1 MFTSEQQYIQNKLG
15 TFSIK
20 DIEALTGIKCHTL
33 RIWEQRYGIVVP
45 KRSDTN
51 IRYYDDYDLKTL
63 LNISVLNDNGFK
75 ISEIAKLTSDEI
87 SEKVLEI
94 SQSGNEFKIH
104 IRSFISAMLSFDE
117 TGFHKLM
124 NTYILQ
130 FGLEETFLKIVFPFL
145 QEVGLLWQ
153 VGTIQPSHE
162 HFVSN
167 IIKQKL
173 YVAIDGQV
181 GKYTANR
188 KRFLLFLPELEK
200 HSLGLLF
207 ANFLIRARGHEVLYL
222 GQEVPLIDL
231 RDAFEKDTPD
241 FILTMMTIPQ
251 PDMDKQHFVDFLVE
265 NWPQS
270 QILLTGGQF
279 VHATLKDNPNVHKI
293 SQFFELNS
301 LLNSMEGAI
310 PKSNLIS

>member
-1 MFTSEQQYIQNKLG
+1 MFNQSIEHIENKLG

-20 DIEALTGIKCHTL
+20 DIEALTGVKCHTL

-51 IRYYDDYDLKTL
+51 IRYYDDHDLKTL
-63 LNISVLNDNGFK
+63 LNISVLNDNGYK

-87 SEKVLEI
+87 AEKVLEI
-94 SQSGNEFKIH
+94 SQVGDEFKIH

-130 FGLEETFLKIVFPFL
+130 FGIEDTFLKIVFPFL

-181 GKYTANR
+181 GKYNSNR
-188 KRFLLFLPELEK
+188 KRFLLFLPESEK

-207 ANFLIRARGHEVLYL
+207 ANYLIRSRGHEVLYL
-222 GQEVPLIDL
+222 GQEVPLVDL
-231 RDAFEKDTPD
+231 RDAFEKDNPD

-251 PDMDKQHFVDFLVE
+251 PDMDKQQFVDFLSE

-270 QILLTGGQF
+270 EILLTGPQF
-279 VHATLKDNPNVHKI
+279 VQADLSSRANVHKI
-293 SQFFELNS
+293 TKFNELIDFVD
-301 LLNSMEGAI
+301 SMDLG
-310 PKSNLIS
+310 KLKNQSFS

>member
-1 MFTSEQQYIQNKLG
+1 MFTSNTQNIQNKLG

-51 IRYYDDYDLKTL
+51 IRYYDDSDLKTL

-94 SQSGNEFKIH
+94 SRSGNEFKIH

-124 NTYILQ
+124 NTYIIQ
-130 FGLEETFLKIVFPFL
+130 FGIEETFLKIVFPFL
-145 QEVGLLWQ
+145 QEIGLLWQ

-181 GKYTANR
+181 GKYSNNR
-188 KRFLLFLPELEK
+188 KRFLLFLPESEK

-222 GQEVPLIDL
+222 GQEVPLVDL
-231 RDAFEKDTPD
+231 KEALEKDNPD
-241 FILTMMTIPQ
+241 FILTMLTIPQ
-251 PDMDKQHFVDFLVE
+251 PDLDKQQFVNFLTE
-265 NWPQS
+265 NWPYS
-270 QILLTGGQF
+270 QIILSGPQF
-279 VHATLKDNPNVHKI
+279 TYATLEFSKNVHRI
-293 SQFFELNS
+293 SQFSELIHLVES
-301 LLNSMEGAI
+301 LENENL
-310 PKSNLIS
+310 KRNLIS

>member
-1 MFTSEQQYIQNKLG
+1 MFNQSIEYIENKLG

-20 DIEALTGIKCHTL
+20 DIEALTGVKCHTL

-51 IRYYDDYDLKTL
+51 IRYYDDHDLKTL
-63 LNISVLNDNGFK
+63 LNISVLNDNGYK

-87 SEKVLEI
+87 AEKVLEI
-94 SQSGNEFKIH
+94 SQVGDEFKIH

-130 FGLEETFLKIVFPFL
+130 FGIEDTFLKIVFPFL

-181 GKYTANR
+181 GKYNSNR
-188 KRFLLFLPELEK
+188 KRFLLFLPESEK

-207 ANFLIRARGHEVLYL
+207 ANYLIRSRGHEVLYL
-222 GQEVPLIDL
+222 GQEVPLVDL
-231 RDAFEKDTPD
+231 RDAFEKDNPD

-251 PDMDKQHFVDFLVE
+251 PDMDKQQFVDFLSE

-270 QILLTGGQF
+270 EILLTGPQF
-279 VHATLKDNPNVHKI
+279 VQADLSSRANVHKI
-293 SQFFELNS
+293 TKFSELIDFVD
-301 LLNSMEGAI
+301 SMDLG
-310 PKSNLIS
+310 KLKNLSFS

>member
-1 MFTSEQQYIQNKLG
+1 MFNQSIKYIENKLG

-20 DIEALTGIKCHTL
+20 DIEALTGVKCHTL

-51 IRYYDDYDLKTL
+51 IRYYDDHDLKTL
-63 LNISVLNDNGFK
+63 LNISVLNDNGYK

-87 SEKVLEI
+87 AEKVLEI
-94 SQSGNEFKIH
+94 SQVGNEFKIH

-130 FGLEETFLKIVFPFL
+130 FGIEDTFLKIVFPFL

-181 GKYTANR
+181 GKYNSNR
-188 KRFLLFLPELEK
+188 KRFLLFLPESEK

-207 ANFLIRARGHEVLYL
+207 ANYLIRSRGHEVLYL
-222 GQEVPLIDL
+222 GQEVPLVDL
-231 RDAFEKDTPD
+231 RDAFEKDNPD

-251 PDMDKQHFVDFLVE
+251 PDMDKQQFVDFLSE

-270 QILLTGGQF
+270 EILLTGPQF
-279 VHATLKDNPNVHKI
+279 VQADLSNRVNVHKVNRF
-293 SQFFELNS
+293 SELIAFVD
-301 LLNSMEGAI
+301 SMDLG
-310 PKSNLIS
+310 KLKNQSFS

>member
-1 MFTSEQQYIQNKLG
+1 MFNESIKYIENKLG

-20 DIEALTGIKCHTL
+20 DIEALTGVKCHTL

-51 IRYYDDYDLKTL
+51 IRYYDDHDLKTL
-63 LNISVLNDNGFK
+63 LNISVLNDNGYK

-87 SEKVLEI
+87 AEKVLEI
-94 SQSGNEFKIH
+94 SQVGNEFKIH

-130 FGLEETFLKIVFPFL
+130 FGIEDTFLKIVFPFL

-181 GKYTANR
+181 GKYNSNR
-188 KRFLLFLPELEK
+188 KRFLLFLPESEK

-207 ANFLIRARGHEVLYL
+207 ANYLIRSRGHEVLYL
-222 GQEVPLIDL
+222 GQEVPLVDL
-231 RDAFEKDTPD
+231 RDAFEKDNPD

-251 PDMDKQHFVDFLVE
+251 PDMDKQQFVDFLSE

-270 QILLTGGQF
+270 EILLTGPQF
-279 VHATLKDNPNVHKI
+279 VQADLSNRANVHKVNRF
-293 SQFFELNS
+293 SELIAFVD
-301 LLNSMEGAI
+301 SMDLG
-310 PKSNLIS
+310 KLKNLSFS